1 MITWFINRMLDQLE
15 PRLEKLV
22 RAAVDEAV
30 STAADEIRATVG
42 GAVDSLDDI
51 PKRIVDSLS
60 DLLPKLRWPL

>member
-1 MITWFINRMLDQLE
+1 MITWIINRILDQLE
-15 PRLEKLV
+15 PRLANLV

-30 STAADEIRATVG
+30 STAADEIRASVA

-51 PKRIVDSLS
+51 PKRIVDTLS

>member
-1 MITWFINRMLDQLE
+1 MITWFINRLLDQLE

-30 STAADEIRATVG
+30 STAADEIRATVT
-42 GAVDSLDDI
+42 GAVDGLDDI